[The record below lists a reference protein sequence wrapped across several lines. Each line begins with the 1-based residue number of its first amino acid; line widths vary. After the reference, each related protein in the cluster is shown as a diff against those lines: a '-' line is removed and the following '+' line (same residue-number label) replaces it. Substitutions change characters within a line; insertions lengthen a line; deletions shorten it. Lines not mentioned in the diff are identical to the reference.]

1 MKRIQESLK
10 KKEVKLNVQNIVE
23 DVLKEI
29 DYRGAAMARGANYN
43 ASIDNQRGNKNAK
56 TKMAASEAIALPAI
70 NKAIRDAFPT
80 LTMTFI
86 ETMKHTHLSYPLD
99 FTFCE
104 LRSINNQRFVMYGDM
119 VISYRDKLSGY
130 IEYNLKKGKFYRVNF
145 YAKGTIRRINPLE
158 ADWETKDETNRFL
171 NLISNYLYSRDAGLA
186 TEQRRINSNIMTNEI
201 RHLSEMEFYQH
212 VENAVNEVLNEID
225 GKTHARVSNAAVN
238 AMRLNQQGQYETTLQ
253 GVDRSSNQ
261 PKTTIINHDAVIAKK
276 KGVLQDAN
284 KSLVEPFATT
294 TFVFYAIDRFDSPS
308 FLTFNVSNIKK
319 LMRGVAILSGK
330 VVYDGDEMKGDIM
343 IDFKKDKVTYTE
355 KGTRYKYPLIPDN
368 RTVAKWNELLAQL
381 KMSLDNR
388 IKNF

>member
-1 MKRIQESLK
+1 
-10 KKEVKLNVQNIVE
+10 
-23 DVLKEI
+23 
-29 DYRGAAMARGANYN
+29 
-43 ASIDNQRGNKNAK
+43 
-56 TKMAASEAIALPAI
+56 
-70 NKAIRDAFPT
+70 
-80 LTMTFI
+80 
-86 ETMKHTHLSYPLD
+86 
-99 FTFCE
+99 
-104 LRSINNQRFVMYGDM
+104 
-119 VISYRDKLSGY
+119 
-130 IEYNLKKGKFYRVNF
+130 
-145 YAKGTIRRINPLE
+145 
-158 ADWETKDETNRFL
+158 
-171 NLISNYLYSRDAGLA
+171 
-186 TEQRRINSNIMTNEI
+186 MTNEI

-368 RTVAKWNELLAQL
+368 RTIAKWNELLAQL